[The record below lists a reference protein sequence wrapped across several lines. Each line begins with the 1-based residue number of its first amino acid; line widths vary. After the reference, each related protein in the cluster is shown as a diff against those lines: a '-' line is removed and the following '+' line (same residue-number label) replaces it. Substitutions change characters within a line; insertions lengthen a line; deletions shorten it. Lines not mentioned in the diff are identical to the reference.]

1 VSLLS
6 APRMRG
12 DVAALFTSTGPPGTP
27 DLIGVEIEL
36 IPVTRGPDPRP
47 VRLFESEAGT
57 PSLQGLLQD
66 WSRSAGLLLDERRA
80 PADLRF
86 RTIHG
91 GWITFEPG
99 GQLELSSTPRPTPS
113 EAFAEVIS
121 VLDPLREAAYAAGVK
136 LVSRGLNPWHDV
148 QDVALQVESPRYRA
162 MDDYLRRYGPDGA
175 RMMRLTAAMQINL
188 DFGNRAQASRR
199 WRVANLLSPVIRGSF
214 ANSRLRMENGYEAVS
229 GRSVIWDRTDT
240 SRTGALVA
248 TGLDADGSPASEY
261 LDFARQAHVM
271 IRRDTEGTPT
281 AAERELR
288 FEDWLRGQSPPAPDV
303 SDWQTHLSTL
313 FPDVRPRGWLELR
326 AIDVPRREWWAV
338 PLTMLPAVLL
348 DDEAV
353 SLTLEILEPLAS
365 RIADLSR
372 RAGVEGLRTGPVGEA
387 AEQVF
392 LVALKAAHRRPAGYF
407 STEMLAATG
416 DFFRRYI
423 VNRRTQADD
432 ESGVD
437 S

>member
-1 VSLLS
+1 MSLLS
-6 APRMRG
+6 APRMWR

-36 IPVTRGPDPRP
+36 IPVTRGSDPRP
-47 VRLFESEAGT
+47 VRLFESAARA

-66 WSRSAGLLLDERRA
+66 WARSSGLIHDERRG
-80 PADLRF
+80 PGDLRF

-99 GQLELSSTPRPTPS
+99 GQLELSSAPRPTPS
-113 EAFAEVIS
+113 AAFAEVVS

-136 LVSRGLNPWHDV
+136 LVGRGLNPWHDV
-148 QDVALQVESPRYRA
+148 QDVPLQVESPRYHA
-162 MDDYLRRYGPDGA
+162 MDEYLRRYGPDGA

-188 DFGNRAQASRR
+188 DFGNPAQANRR

-214 ANSRLRMENGYEAVS
+214 ANSRLRLENGSEAVS
-229 GRSVIWDRTDT
+229 GRSVIWERTDT

-248 TGLDADGSPASEY
+248 TGPDAEGSPASQY
-261 LDFARQAHVM
+261 LDFARAAHVM
-271 IRRDTEGTPT
+271 IRQDTEGTAT
-281 AAERELR
+281 AAEPELR
-288 FEDWLRGQSPPAPDV
+288 FEDWVGGESPPAPDL
-303 SDWQTHLSTL
+303 SDWETHLSTL

-326 AIDVPRREWWAV
+326 AIDAPRRRWWAV
-338 PLTMLPAVLL
+338 PLTVLPAVLL

-353 SLTLEILEPLAS
+353 SLTLEILEPLAPH
-365 RIADLSR
+365 IADLAR
-372 RAGVEGLRTGPVGEA
+372 RAGVEGLRAGPVGEA

-392 LVALKAAHRRPAGYF
+392 LAALEAAHRRPPGYF
-407 STEMLAATG
+407 STEMLAATV
-416 DFFRRYI
+416 DFFQRYI